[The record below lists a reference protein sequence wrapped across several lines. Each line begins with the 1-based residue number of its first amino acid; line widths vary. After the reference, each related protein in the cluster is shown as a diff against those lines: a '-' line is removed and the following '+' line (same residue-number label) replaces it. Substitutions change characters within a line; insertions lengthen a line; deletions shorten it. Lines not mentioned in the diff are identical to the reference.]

1 MLPLV
6 ALVGRPN
13 VGKSTIFNALT
24 RTRDAL
30 VHDQPGVTRDRHYGV
45 CRTLEERPFVV
56 IDTGGLTDDADGIA
70 GLTAQ
75 QAMAATVEADVLVFV
90 ADARA
95 GLFGPDQAILA
106 QLRRTGKPLVLAVN
120 KIDGLDADV
129 VMAEFSRCGVD
140 QMLSLSAAH
149 RSGIDDLLEAVQAQ
163 LPPLAADEAEELGDP
178 NQVRVAVVGRPNV
191 GKSTLINR
199 VLGEDRLV
207 ASEVP
212 GTTRDSI
219 SVELERDGRQ
229 YRLIDTAGIRR
240 KGKVEEAVEKFS
252 VIKSLQAIDAC
263 QVAVIMMDASEGITE
278 QDATVL
284 GHVLEAGRAL
294 VIAVNKWDDL
304 SKYQRE
310 QVQAMLSRKLTFV
323 EWAEIVFI
331 SAKHGTG
338 LRELFRAVNR
348 AHTSATRS
356 FSTSEVTR
364 AMEAAAVA
372 NPPPTVRGHQPKLRF
387 AHPAGGNPPTF
398 VVHGGR
404 IKNLPTSYTRY
415 LENFFRKRF
424 KLVGTPIKF
433 EFREGENPYADRKNV
448 LTERQVTQ
456 RRRLMRHVKR

>member
-45 CRTLEERPFVV
+45 CRTLEDRPFVV

-106 QLRRTGKPLVLAVN
+106 RLRRTGKPLVLAVN

-129 VMAEFSRCGVD
+129 AMAEFSRCGVD

-149 RSGIDDLLEAVQAQ
+149 RSGIDDLLDAVLAQ
-163 LPPLAADEAEELGDP
+163 LPTAAADEAEELGDP

-212 GTTRDSI
+212 GTTRDAI
-219 SVELERDGRQ
+219 SVDLERDGRQ

-338 LRELFRAVNR
+338 LRELFRAINR
-348 AHTSATRS
+348 AHASATRS
-356 FSTSEVTR
+356 FTTSEVTR

-433 EFREGENPYADRKNV
+433 EFREGDNPYADRKNV